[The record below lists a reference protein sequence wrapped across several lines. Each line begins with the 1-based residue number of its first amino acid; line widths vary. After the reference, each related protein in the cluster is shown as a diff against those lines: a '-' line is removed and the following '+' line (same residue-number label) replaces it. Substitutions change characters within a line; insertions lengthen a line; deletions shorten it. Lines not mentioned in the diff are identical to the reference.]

1 MPSKTTRKSKAIKL
15 RKKLKKE
22 FSLGRK
28 YKTTYKDIKKYF
40 NLINQ
45 GVFFNELAP
54 FNDIQIKDL
63 TRQKVYGQVVIY
75 NQKRKGTQQ
84 LKLEMSDKY
93 SCFSEFVNTLGHE
106 MVHLYQLQNCN
117 DSGNHNSLFYSF
129 KPRLKSIGLGQI

>member
-1 MPSKTTRKSKAIKL
+1 VQHIKKAKIRKMIKS
-15 RKKLKKE
+15 E
-22 FSLGRK
+22 CEATASRK

-40 NLINQ
+40 NLINH
-45 GVFFNELAP
+45 GVFHNELAP

-63 TRQKVYGQVVIY
+63 TRQKVYGQVVIF

-117 DSGNHNSLFYSF
+117 DTGNHNSLFYSF
-129 KPRLKSIGLGQI
+129 KPRLKAIGLGQI